1 MLPTGTLRPSTAPCN
16 GFGLL
21 RGTEGQDERWPK
33 STRLADDS
41 GGAELLSG
49 LPEGGSCCLC
59 AAVPPGA
66 KRGAHGSHLGGGPQ
80 GVTIPNL
87 PSCGRLST
95 RSRRR
100 SAHLVGGAS
109 AYAGAD
115 PHMYWETNETFLTTW
130 FGFTFLTTWFG
141 FWFGVLEEEEEE
153 EEEEKE
159 EGEE

>member
-1 MLPTGTLRPSTAPCN
+1 MLPTGNLRPSTAPCN

-87 PSCGRLST
+87 PSCGRLSA

-100 SAHLVGGAS
+100 SAHLVGGVS

-130 FGFTFLTTWFG
+130 FGFTFLKNLYHF
-141 FWFGVLEEEEEE
+141 
-153 EEEEKE
+153 
-159 EGEE
+159 